1 MGALFG
7 KSKKPQSRITDQDRV
22 VLQLKTQRDRLKQYQ
37 KRIELN
43 LEKDREEA
51 KKCLQKG
58 RKERAKLLLRKKK
71 YQEKLLENTDVQLEN
86 LEKLAA
92 DIEFAQIEADIVN
105 KLKMGNEALKA
116 ANELMNI
123 EEIENIMDET
133 REGAE
138 KQKEIDT
145 ILSGTLTD
153 QDEED
158 VLAELDDLVNA
169 DEAEKQANTNIQLP
183 EVPTD
188 EPEPVA
194 DDDEKVA
201 DEEPEKV
208 KEKPKRIL
216 VEA

>member
-51 KKCLQKG
+51 KKCLQMG

-71 YQEKLLENTDVQLEN
+71 YQEKQLQNTDVQLEN
-86 LEKLAA
+86 IEKLAA
-92 DIEFAQIEADIVN
+92 DIEFAQIEAEIVN
-105 KLKMGNEALKA
+105 KLKLGNEALKA
-116 ANELMNI
+116 ANALMNI
-123 EEIENIMDET
+123 EEIETIMDET

-138 KQKEIDT
+138 KQKEIDS

-169 DEAEKQANTNIQLP
+169 DEAEKQTSKKDEKVDLP

-188 EPEPVA
+188 EPFT
-194 DDDEKVA
+194 DEIPE
-201 DEEPEKV
+201 EEPEKV
-208 KEKPKRIL
+208 KEKPKRVL